1 MANEYYEDEG
11 DVTVTLTLDDDSELE
26 CIVLT
31 TFPAGGKEYI
41 ALLPTTGTEAEL
53 GEVFLYRYLVNE
65 DGSPA
70 LENILEDDEYEI
82 AADAF
87 DEYLDSQE
95 YDEYVSADEESD
107 DTFNSTPED

>member
-1 MANEYYEDEG
+1 MADKYYEDEG
-11 DVTVTLTLDDDSELE
+11 DVTVTLTLEDNSELE

-31 TFPAGGKEYI
+31 TFPAGGMEYI
-41 ALLPTTGTEAEL
+41 ALLPTTGAEAES
-53 GEVFLYRYLVNE
+53 GEVFLYRYLINE

-70 LENILEDDEYEI
+70 LENIVDDNEYEI

-95 YDEYVSADEESD
+95 YDEYVSADEY
-107 DTFNSTPED
+107 EDND

>member
-1 MANEYYEDEG
+1 MADKYYEDEG
-11 DVTVTLTLDDDSELE
+11 DVTVTLTLEDDSELE

-41 ALLPTTGTEAEL
+41 ALLPTTGAEAES

-65 DGSPA
+65 DGTPSLA
-70 LENILEDDEYEI
+70 NIIDDDEYEI

-95 YDEYVSADEESD
+95 YDEYVSADEVDE
-107 DTFNSTPED
+107 EDN